1 MSAMT
6 ALKSSSAR
14 AVGATAAE
22 IIAAAA
28 KAPAAALRPTSTAR
42 DLFWPIGDSNLS
54 KAPKMTCE
62 LRKPAACR
70 HDFLR
75 I

>member
-28 KAPAAALRPTSTAR
+28 KHRLLR
-42 DLFWPIGDSNLS
+42 
-54 KAPKMTCE
+54 
-62 LRKPAACR
+62 
-70 HDFLR
+70 
-75 I
+75 